1 MQRTSSPTR
10 AQGPTAPT
18 VAAPTERAAEPSS
31 QPGAPSPAGMA
42 PSSIAQP
49 AQPQR
54 CARLV
59 PVPGGFHHY
68 SHNGGSFTAIP
79 HVPADYFSVVGVLPI
94 APPAPAPASA
104 SAPLSASAS
113 ASSSASASA
122 QEQASVRVQVQKEAP
137 SGRGEQV
144 RQDPGAT
151 RPEQVT
157 RKRPRESDS
166 VAPGLHCDD
175 LMGRDCG
182 LFEFLVAIQVEQG
195 RTRAAAAAGAAGAA
209 GGAAAAAGAGGGGAE
224 AGGEAGEAG
233 AGAASTAP
241 AHG

>member
-54 CARLV
+54 CAGLV
-59 PVPGGFHHY
+59 PVSEGFHLY
-68 SHNGGSFTAIP
+68 TRNWSSFTAIP
-79 HVPADYFSVVGVLPI
+79 HVPADYFSRDGVLPV
-94 APPAPAPASA
+94 APPAP
-104 SAPLSASAS
+104 LSA
-113 ASSSASASA
+113 SASASA

-144 RQDPGAT
+144 RREPGAT

-157 RKRPRESDS
+157 RKRPRESDL
-166 VAPGLHCDD
+166 VAQGLHYDD
-175 LMGRDCG
+175 LMGTNCG
-182 LFEFLVAIQVEQG
+182 MFEFLVAIQVEQG